1 MSRLNDLL
9 AQAKVSNPAL
19 GAELEAEF
27 KRLENRRTFG
37 LVFERHEPEAV
48 ELYSR
53 TPRRGDKVH
62 VLPERGSLAKQ
73 DNRLWRITAIQ
84 RGEKAT
90 AELLETL
97 PGNQEWDAELIGR
110 EPENQSVAIEDV
122 VVVAEH
128 TDPIYPGLVETGRV
142 ENGNPDDPAHT
153 VINAENFHALEAL
166 TYTHAGK
173 IDCIY
178 IDPPYNTGAK
188 DWKYNNDY
196 VDGED
201 QYRHSKWLSFMERRL
216 LVAKQLLNTEES
228 VLIVT
233 IDEKEYLRLGMLL
246 EQLFPESRIQMV
258 SSVISAKGSARA
270 NEFSRANE
278 FIYFVMFGKAAPAGT
293 EDDMLRS
300 SRKSDSSEVLND
312 RELVEVEWG
321 RLKRNGKNGRR
332 ERSSSG
338 FYPIFLF
345 TDSSKFHSV
354 GSSLKKGEDW
364 RNIIAPEGTTA
375 IWPIQARGAEQSWG
389 LTSSKI
395 KTYVDHGFIKFGKVF
410 PEKMSQKAMVYYLTD
425 GYVEMARNGEI
436 ENLGDSEKPRW
447 IIMESKLKRPFS
459 VWNRDSHDAGWQG
472 TRLLDKFLPRVD
484 FDYAKSLYAV
494 EDALRF
500 FVKDKPD
507 ATILDFF
514 SGSGTTAHAV
524 MRLNKQDGGRRR
536 SISVT
541 NNEVGA
547 DEQKKLR
554 AQGLRPGDADWEQWG
569 ICDYVTKPRIEA
581 AITGQTPEDK
591 PIKGDYKFTDEFP
604 MSDGFEANARFFT
617 LTYENPV
624 AIDFGRGFERI
635 APLLWFRAGQ
645 VGPIIDSIGDNGFEV
660 TDHYAV
666 LENIDATSEFLA
678 ELEGKDSLTHVFVIT
693 NNVSAYQRIAQTLGD
708 SIETVQLYESYL
720 TNFQIN
726 AGRKG

>member
-37 LVFERHEPEAV
+37 LVFERHEPEVV

-73 DNRLWRITAIQ
+73 DNRLWRVTAIQ
-84 RGEKAT
+84 RGET
-90 AELLETL
+90 TIAELLETL

-110 EPENQSVAIEDV
+110 EPENQSVAINDV

-128 TDPIYPGLVETGRV
+128 TDPVYPGLVETGRV
-142 ENGNPDDPAHT
+142 ENGNPNDPAHT

-166 TYTHAGK
+166 TYTHSGK

-201 QYRHSKWLSFMERRL
+201 AYRHSKWLSLMERRL
-216 LVAKQLLNTEES
+216 LVAKRLLNPDDS

-246 EQLFPESRIQMV
+246 EQTFPEARIQMV
-258 SSVISAKGSARA
+258 SSVTNPTGSMRST
-270 NEFSRANE
+270 ELTRTDEYIFLVQIGSCKPQPVSFSE
-278 FIYFVMFGKAAPAGT
+278 YVDKKDEPKKVLWQG
-293 EDDMLRS
+293 LRRRGGATW
-300 SRKSDSSEVLND
+300 SRESRPNL
-312 RELVEVEWG
+312 
-321 RLKRNGKNGRR
+321 
-332 ERSSSG
+332 
-338 FYPIFLF
+338 FYPIFVTKDGSEF
-345 TDSSKFHSV
+345 VSTGDSLPLDNQRNSV
-354 GSSLKKGEDW
+354 E
-364 RNIIAPEGTTA
+364 APPGAIA
-375 IWPIQARGAEQSWG
+375 IWPLSPDGSEGRWQVNQERFEAQLKSGTAKIQPA
-389 LTSSKI
+389 
-395 KTYVDHGFIKFGKVF
+395 FGSRL
-410 PEKMSQKAMVYYLTD
+410 PTPYYLTS
-425 GYVEMARNGEI
+425 GNLERLEKGEI
-436 ENLGDSEKPRW
+436 YPVYDEHKTVTHFEYKTEQRVPSTQW
-447 IIMESKLKRPFS
+447 SIA
-459 VWNRDSHDAGWQG
+459 SHDARTFG
-472 TRLLDKFLPRVD
+472 TGIISQILPGRR
-484 FDYAKSLYAV
+484 FPFPKSLYAV

-541 NNEVGA
+541 NNEVSA
-547 DEQKKLR
+547 DEQKRLR
-554 AQGLRPGDADWEQWG
+554 AQGLRPGDQEWEQWG

-581 AITGQTPEDK
+581 AITGKTPEGT

-604 MSDGFEANARFFT
+604 MSDGINANARFFT

-645 VGPIIDSIGDNGFEV
+645 VGPIIDSIGDTGFEV

-666 LENIDATSEFLA
+666 LQNIDATSEFLA

-708 SIETVQLYESYL
+708 GIETVQLYESYL